1 MARSNRKFKVVA
13 VLGAA
18 SALSGAGSATL
29 VAGGGGAAAAAT
41 SPPQIR
47 RGAFGGTSLPTSV
60 RAVAQKIFDAIRAQA
75 PAIAKPL
82 LDQGVAAGTITAAQ
96 EDQFLTRLSQPLPD
110 PRSGPPSGSSD
121 GASSVPPPAK
131 SDGNVVVGPSGAAL
145 TTGQRQLY
153 ASVFGA
159 IRKQAPAIAK
169 PLLDQ
174 AVADGTITQARAD
187 QISARLTAER
197 VRLGLRDGA
206 VRAGRRGDAVPVA
219 GG

>member
-1 MARSNRKFKVVA
+1 MARSNRKVRVVA

-18 SALSGAGSATL
+18 SAIGGAGTATL
-29 VAGGGGAAAAAT
+29 VDNAAAAA
-41 SPPQIR
+41 SARPSQIR
-47 RGAFGGTSLPTSV
+47 RGVFGGTSLPASV
-60 RAVAQKIFDAIRAQA
+60 RGVAQKIFDAIRGQA

-82 LDQGVAAGTITAAQ
+82 LDQGVAAGTITQAQ
-96 EDQFLTRLSQPLPD
+96 EDEFLTRLSQPLPD
-110 PRSGPPSGSSD
+110 PRSGPHPGSST
-121 GASSVPPPAK
+121 GALSAPPAAK
-131 SDGNVVVGPSGAAL
+131 PDGNAGTGPGGAAL
-145 TTGQRQLY
+145 TPAQRQLF

-159 IRKQAPAIAK
+159 IRKQSPSIAK

-197 VRLGLRDGA
+197 VRLRLRDGA
-206 VRAGRRGDAVPVA
+206 VAAARRPDVAGVA